1 MDTSGITKLSGKL
14 SASELVNKILENF
27 LEFPRA
33 FTNVKGAQKI
43 NGIVSNMTT
52 VILRNMRFMGSWP

>member
-14 SASELVNKILENF
+14 SARELVNKILQNF

-52 VILRNMRFMGSWP
+52 VYEI